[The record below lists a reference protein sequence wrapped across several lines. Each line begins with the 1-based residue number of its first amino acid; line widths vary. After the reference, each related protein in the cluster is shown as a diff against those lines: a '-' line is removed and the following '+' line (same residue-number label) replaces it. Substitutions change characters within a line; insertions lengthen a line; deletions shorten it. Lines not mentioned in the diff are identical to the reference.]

1 MKKFFGFNISDEL
14 AGYFESD
21 LSTNRDMEDA
31 TILLENGI
39 MPYRDGN
46 LWCVLIG
53 ENLQS
58 GICGFGITIHEAFV
72 NFMIDVKEMQKRMSS
87 EQPSLP
93 EGLEEEVRRYFQ
105 GYWPGMET
113 AEQCNTDM
121 HFTPPAIMRLAYH
134 FYELGCRHAVGQEP
148 QGLDDAAEEYF
159 NNNYG
164 DGSRTIMEDVVNDFK
179 AGAKWIAG
187 QGFVMGATF
196 RVFDDE
202 NPFVNFDNHE
212 DSKRQSMKLFKD
224 GDKVIVTIRK
234 KDE

>member
-14 AGYFESD
+14 AEYFESD

-87 EQPSLP
+87 EQPILP
-93 EGLEEEVRRYFQ
+93 EGLDE
-105 GYWPGMET
+105 
-113 AEQCNTDM
+113 
-121 HFTPPAIMRLAYH
+121 
-134 FYELGCRHAVGQEP
+134 
-148 QGLDDAAEEYF
+148 AAEECIGTLIPEEVYTTTPF
-159 NNNYG
+159 AAEYVIKLI
-164 DGSRTIMEDVVNDFK
+164 DAAFK
-179 AGAKWIAG
+179 AGAKWMAEWG
-187 QGFVMGATF
+187 SRHAKT
-196 RVFDDE
+196 
-202 NPFVNFDNHE
+202 P
-212 DSKRQSMKLFKD
+212 
-224 GDKVIVTIRK
+224 TP
-234 KDE
+234 